1 MKLLFISFLTLIIS
15 CKTTDQELISYD
27 IKSEIRNSLP
37 IDVKLITYSNNQS
50 DSTIINSKSSWSNT
64 LYNID
69 DPITQFFYFDSLK
82 IVILNKSKTDIN
94 CNRLTNQIKIDLCKK
109 DSINIFSNEHI
120 YLTEENKQITYTY
133 TIDLKDSL
141 EAK

>member
-1 MKLLFISFLTLIIS
+1 MKIIYIFLLTLIIS
-15 CKTTDQELISYD
+15 CKTTDQELIPYD

-94 CNRLTNQIKIDLCKK
+94 CNRLPTQSKIDLCKK

-120 YLTEENKQITYTY
+120 YITEENKQITYTY